1 MSLRDYLKNPKS
13 ILEDR
18 FRIRIIPKP
27 DNTNNIDIA
36 KKGKTLND
44 MISSDIDNGFMVNVS
59 SLNAFRTLSSDREY
73 QYQVYD
79 DMKADAVVAAALEM
93 YADDATQYDTEGR
106 IIWVESDDPDV
117 AAFGNRLLDV
127 LGIPEKAWS
136 HIYSLCLYGDLYLE
150 TFKNTSM
157 NDRLPD
163 LLVEP
168 LQNSGNVFLQKR
180 VHGSFM
186 EEYIEEVANPANIYD
201 LQRKGKT
208 VGFIEIPRIEE
219 DTTKISGMTIS
230 QVNIDSQYGN
240 DVNVLDPDKYVHIML
255 AAETDRFPETVTL
268 TSNDGKVGSEEL
280 KLRLKVK
287 RGKSILQDV
296 YKIYQE
302 LKLMED
308 SLLLNRITRSSII
321 RLLQVE
327 VGDMPKSQVTQL
339 IKRLKDK
346 IEQKNI
352 MDTREGKFK
361 SQASPGPI
369 ENIIYTPKHDGK
381 GEITMSNIGGDIDVK
396 SIADIDYFS
405 NKFFGGIKIPKAYL
419 GMDMDGT
426 GLSNGGSLTRLDS
439 RYARTI
445 KRVQNAYIA
454 GITTLIN
461 LFAIDKGLEESHV
474 NNFTVK
480 MTSPATQEDQDRD
493 DTFNSKIGTVSSF
506 LDLISQEDMS
516 TPETRKQILLYFITN
531 FMNRPEIT
539 EILEKDET
547 AEKATE
553 ENSEEPSEPS
563 FDAGG
568 GDFGGDDFGDDFG
581 GDEDFGDEGFDEGE
595 TGEDEGTALDSD
607 VDLGANSDDA
617 NFGNFEEF

>member
-1 MSLRDYLKNPKS
+1 
-13 ILEDR
+13 
-18 FRIRIIPKP
+18 
-27 DNTNNIDIA
+27 
-36 KKGKTLND
+36 
-44 MISSDIDNGFMVNVS
+44 
-59 SLNAFRTLSSDREY
+59 
-73 QYQVYD
+73 
-79 DMKADAVVAAALEM
+79 MKADAVVAAALEM
-93 YADDATQYDTEGR
+93 YADDATQYDSEGR
-106 IIWVESDDPDV
+106 IIWVESDNDDV
-117 AAFGNRLLDV
+117 AKFGNRLIEV
-127 LGIPEKAWS
+127 LGIESNAWS

-150 TFKNTSM
+150 TFQNVSI
-157 NDRLPD
+157 NDRKPD
-163 LLVEP
+163 LLLEP
-168 LQNSGNVFLQKR
+168 LQSTGNTYLQRKIT
-180 VHGSFM
+180 GSIM
-186 EEYIEEVANPANIYD
+186 EEYIEPVSNPANIYD
-201 LQRKGKT
+201 LQRRGKT
-208 VGFIEIPRIEE
+208 VGYIEIPRLEE
-219 DTTKISGMTIS
+219 DYNNLQGMTFS
-230 QVNIDSQYGN
+230 QTSAEIQFGNEVNILNPNKYIHICLS
-240 DVNVLDPDKYVHIML
+240 PD
-255 AAETDRFPETVTL
+255 TDRYPEMLSL
-268 TSNDGKVGSEEL
+268 TSNKQGEDQL
-280 KLRLKVK
+280 KLKLKVK

-352 MDTREGKFK
+352 MDKNEGKFK
-361 SQASPGPI
+361 SQAAPGPI

-405 NKFFGGIKIPKAYL
+405 NKFFGGIKIPKAFL

-426 GLSNGGSLTRLDS
+426 GLSNGGSLTKLDA

-461 LFAIDKGLEESHV
+461 IFAIDRGLEETHV

-480 MTSPATQEDQDRD
+480 MVSPATQEDQDRD
-493 DTFNSKIGTVSSF
+493 ETFSSKISTVSSF
-506 LDLISQEDMS
+506 LDLVSQDDM
-516 TPETRKQILLYFITN
+516 TNPETRKQILLYFISN
-531 FMNRPEIT
+531 FMNRPDIKEI
-539 EILEKDET
+539 IEKDDT

-553 ENSEEPSEPS
+553 AGENGEEGDDLSEPS

-568 GDFGGDDFGDDFG
+568 EDFGGDINNNIDLG
-581 GDEDFGDEGFDEGE
+581 GEDEFGDEEGS
-595 TGEDEGTALDSD
+595 ALDTD
-607 VDLGANSDDA
+607 VDLGANSDQEG
-617 NFGNFEEF
+617 FGDFEEF

>member
-1 MSLRDYLKNPKS
+1 MSIKNYLVENAKNL
-13 ILEDR
+13 LEDK
-18 FRIRIIPKP
+18 FKIRIVPKP
-27 DNTNNIDIA
+27 DNSNNISIA
-36 KKGKTLND
+36 GKGKTFKD
-44 MISSDIDNGFMVNVS
+44 IVSSDIEKGFMVDVA
-59 SLNAFRTLSSDREY
+59 SLNSFRTLSNDREF

-93 YADDATQYDTEGR
+93 YADDATQYDSEGR

-117 AAFGNRLLDV
+117 AAFGNRLISILD
-127 LGIPEKAWS
+127 IEDNAWS

-150 TFKNTSM
+150 TFKNVST

-168 LQNSGNVFLQKR
+168 LQNSGNIYIQRKIN
-180 VHGSFM
+180 GSYL
-186 EEYIEEVANPANIYD
+186 EEYIEEVSNPANIYD

-208 VGFIEIPRIEE
+208 VGFIEVPRLED
-219 DTTKISGMTIS
+219 DTTKLSGMTIS
-230 QVNIDSQYGN
+230 QINIDSQYGN
-240 DVNVLDPDKYVHIML
+240 DVHVLDPDKYVHIML
-255 AAETDRFPETVTL
+255 SAETDRFPETVTV
-268 TSNDGKVGSEEL
+268 TSSSCNNNNEDDL
-280 KLRLKVK
+280 KLKLKVK

-296 YKIYQE
+296 YKTYQE

-327 VGDMPKSQVTQL
+327 VGDMPKSQVSQL

-352 MDTREGKFK
+352 MDTNEGKYK

-369 ENIIYTPKHDGK
+369 ENIIYTPKRDGK
-381 GEITMSNIGGDIDVK
+381 GEISMSNIGGDVDVK

-426 GLSNGGSLTRLDS
+426 GLSNGGSLTKLDN

-445 KRVQNAYIA
+445 KRVQKAYIS

-461 LFAIDKGLEESHV
+461 LFAIDRGLEETHV
-474 NNFTVK
+474 NNFKVK

-493 DTFNSKIGTVSSF
+493 ETFNNKINTVSSF
-506 LDLISQEDMS
+506 LDLINQEDMTNS
-516 TPETRKQILLYFITN
+516 ETRKKILLHFITN
-531 FMNRPEIT
+531 FMNRPEIA
-539 EILEKDET
+539 EIISEDDT
-547 AEKATE
+547 AEKAIK
-553 ENSEEPSEPS
+553 NDEEPTEPS
-563 FDAGG
+563 FDSSG
-568 GDFGGDDFGDDFG
+568 GDFGSFDDNIDIESDI
-581 GDEDFGDEGFDEGE
+581 EDNESDN
-595 TGEDEGTALDSD
+595 ALDSD
-607 VDLGANSDDA
+607 LDLGANSDEEG
-617 NFGNFEEF
+617 FGDFE

>member
-1 MSLRDYLKNPKS
+1 
-13 ILEDR
+13 
-18 FRIRIIPKP
+18 
-27 DNTNNIDIA
+27 
-36 KKGKTLND
+36 
-44 MISSDIDNGFMVNVS
+44 
-59 SLNAFRTLSSDREY
+59 
-73 QYQVYD
+73 
-79 DMKADAVVAAALEM
+79 MKADAVVAAALEM
-93 YADDATQYDTEGR
+93 YADDATQYDSEGR
-106 IIWVESDDPDV
+106 IIWVESDNDDV
-117 AAFGNRLLDV
+117 AKFGNRLIEV
-127 LGIPEKAWS
+127 LGIESNAWS

-150 TFKNTSM
+150 TFQNVSI
-157 NDRLPD
+157 NDRKPD
-163 LLVEP
+163 LLLEP
-168 LQNSGNVFLQKR
+168 LQSTGNTYLQRKIT
-180 VHGSFM
+180 GSIM
-186 EEYIEEVANPANIYD
+186 EEYIEPVSNPANIYD
-201 LQRKGKT
+201 LQRRGKT
-208 VGFIEIPRIEE
+208 VGYIEIPRLEE
-219 DTTKISGMTIS
+219 DYNNLQGMTFS
-230 QVNIDSQYGN
+230 QTSAEMQFGNEVNILNPNKYIHICLS
-240 DVNVLDPDKYVHIML
+240 PD
-255 AAETDRFPETVTL
+255 TDRYPEMLSL
-268 TSNDGKVGSEEL
+268 TSNKQGEDQL
-280 KLRLKVK
+280 KLKLKVK

-352 MDTREGKFK
+352 MDKNEGKFK
-361 SQASPGPI
+361 SQAAPGPI

-405 NKFFGGIKIPKAYL
+405 NKFFGGIKIPKAFL

-426 GLSNGGSLTRLDS
+426 GLSNGGSLTKLDA

-461 LFAIDKGLEESHV
+461 IFAIDRGLEETHV

-480 MTSPATQEDQDRD
+480 MVSPATQEDQDRD
-493 DTFNSKIGTVSSF
+493 ETFSSKISTVSSF
-506 LDLISQEDMS
+506 LDLVSQDDM
-516 TPETRKQILLYFITN
+516 TNPETRKQILLYFISN
-531 FMNRPEIT
+531 FMNRPDIKEI
-539 EILEKDET
+539 IEKDDT

-553 ENSEEPSEPS
+553 AGENGEGGDDLSEPS

-568 GDFGGDDFGDDFG
+568 EDFGGDINNNIDLG
-581 GDEDFGDEGFDEGE
+581 GEDEFGDEEGS
-595 TGEDEGTALDSD
+595 ALDTD
-607 VDLGANSDDA
+607 VDLGANSDQEG
-617 NFGNFEEF
+617 FGDFEEF